1 MPAPGSRP
9 RPADLLRQA
18 LRVLQEAAA
27 GFNRNGDLRQASGL
41 AFYTALALIPAL
53 LLLTGVLGLAIGGSQ
68 EAHRFITGFLASL
81 VPDQAER
88 VLAEVGALTRHP
100 GTAGAL
106 NVLVLAWS
114 VTPLVSALRASIGT
128 IFMEPDH
135 RAIWI
140 TKLLDLAAAMAALTA
155 LAALAAASVLRPVL
169 NRALPG
175 QLPSLGFLL
184 PFAVTTGLVLGVHYL
199 FSPKA
204 VRLSHR
210 LAGALATACLWF
222 LLRPA
227 FTLFLAYNPSY
238 GLAFGSF
245 KSLFLILVWIYVSM
259 AILLLGVEV
268 AAACHRRETVAI
280 RRLLTGGGAAEG
292 GRFLMEAPAGHV
304 FFREGEP
311 GTDMFHVLQGSV
323 AILKHGHEL
332 ARIGPGRSFG
342 EMTFLLGMDRSATAT
357 ALEPCRCVVVN
368 SLTFNRIQRDY
379 PDTVRVMLVE
389 MAARLRETSDR
400 AEALGVGAESKDT

>member
-280 RRLLTGGGAAEG
+280 EDICGEAADRVEAAEKG
-292 GRFLMEAPAGHV
+292 NEAVDIAVGSRSAARMTALNGRRRKSPRLVGPLPNCSRAMPTPMSRR
-304 FFREGEP
+304 RESTSTSSG
-311 GTDMFHVLQGSV
+311 D
-323 AILKHGHEL
+323 
-332 ARIGPGRSFG
+332 RSF
-342 EMTFLLGMDRSATAT
+342 
-357 ALEPCRCVVVN
+357 N
-368 SLTFNRIQRDY
+368 
-379 PDTVRVMLVE
+379 
-389 MAARLRETSDR
+389 
-400 AEALGVGAESKDT
+400 